1 MSQIVEDRKFDAS
14 YSPATD
20 QVKTEPIG
28 TQIDATPQKRKGSVF
43 VDRSHDKDA
52 FAALTKN
59 ETGEL
64 VIHILDLWIFKSES
78 YQN

>member
-1 MSQIVEDRKFDAS
+1 MEFDAS
-14 YSPATD
+14 YSLTTD
-20 QVKTEPIG
+20 QVQTEPIA
-28 TQIDATPQKRKGSVF
+28 TQIDASPQKRKGSVF

-64 VIHILDLWIFKSES
+64 VIHILDLWVFKSES
-78 YQN
+78 